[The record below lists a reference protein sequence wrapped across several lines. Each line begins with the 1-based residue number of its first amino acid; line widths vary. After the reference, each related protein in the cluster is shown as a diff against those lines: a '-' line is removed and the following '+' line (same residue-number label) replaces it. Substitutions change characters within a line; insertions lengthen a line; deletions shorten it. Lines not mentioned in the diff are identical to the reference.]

1 MLNGQGNGDK
11 KRSNQQEQ
19 QHLCSC
25 STLVLYIIFF
35 VVVLND
41 YIVKRSSN
49 VLWRKLM
56 SYVLI
61 EKKNVASC
69 SCSLSISLPPI
80 FTLPFAKI
88 SHFLTNALKFSCC
101 VADEAF
107 LIYFY
112 LWLQIFLYLL
122 SRSMLVLSLLS
133 TSAQTLKCSRK
144 KTWLCCRFFSLKV
157 QVVKMT
163 ITRTFIIKLNAGCSL
178 HTK

>member
-1 MLNGQGNGDK
+1 MLNGQGNDDK
-11 KRSNQQEQ
+11 KRSNQQKQ
-19 QHLCSC
+19 QHLCQC

-61 EKKNVASC
+61 QKKNCCFVFLFAFY
-69 SCSLSISLPPI
+69 SLPLI
-80 FTLPFAKI
+80 FTLPSAKI
-88 SHFLTNALKFSCC
+88 SHFLTNTLKFSCC

-112 LWLQIFLYLL
+112 LWLQIFLYPL

-133 TSAQTLKCSRK
+133 TSAQTLKCSPKIR
-144 KTWLCCRFFSLKV
+144 LGLVVAFSP
-157 QVVKMT
+157 
-163 ITRTFIIKLNAGCSL
+163 
-178 HTK
+178 

>member
-1 MLNGQGNGDK
+1 MLNGQGNDDK
-11 KRSNQQEQ
+11 KGLISKKK

-35 VVVLND
+35 VVVLDD

-61 EKKNVASC
+61 EKKKIVASC
-69 SCSLSISLPPI
+69 SCSLSISLPLI
-80 FTLPFAKI
+80 FTLPSAKI

-112 LWLQIFLYLL
+112 LWL
-122 SRSMLVLSLLS
+122 
-133 TSAQTLKCSRK
+133 
-144 KTWLCCRFFSLKV
+144 
-157 QVVKMT
+157 
-163 ITRTFIIKLNAGCSL
+163 
-178 HTK
+178 